1 MQLRYAA
8 DDVRYLIAVREEIG
22 QRLEALGH
30 TAWAAA
36 ECQTL
41 CDPSQYRFDPEHQY
55 RRVRGA
61 TSLNPAGLA
70 ILRELVIWRDAA
82 ARAHDVPPRAF
93 LKDEILI
100 DLARNPVKSVDKLS
114 RIKGLPRPIEL
125 THGSEI
131 VAAIARAT
139 AIPHA
144 QLPTT
149 KQREETPFERFR
161 SDALWTLA
169 ESLCFGR
176 GIDPNLV
183 ANRQEISQLSRHLF
197 DGDDA
202 GDIRLLHGWRRE
214 AIGESL
220 LSIVTR
226 NGALSLTWADGSLRA
241 SPQ

>member
-1 MQLRYAA
+1 
-8 DDVRYLIAVREEIG
+8 VRDELGR
-22 QRLEALGH
+22 RLEALGH

-36 ECQTL
+36 ECQML

-100 DLARNPVKSVDKLS
+100 DLARNPVKTVDKLS
-114 RIKGLPRPIEL
+114 RIKGLPRPVEL
-125 THGSEI
+125 SHGSEI

-144 QLPTT
+144 QLPST
-149 KQREETPFERFR
+149 KQREETPAERFR

-183 ANRQEISQLSRHLF
+183 ANRQEISQLARHLF
-197 DGDDA
+197 DGDA
-202 GDIRLLHGWRRE
+202 PGDVRLLEGWRRE
-214 AIGESL
+214 AIGDTL
-220 LSIVTR
+220 LSIVKGQ
-226 NGALSLTWADGSLRA
+226 GAVSLNWTDGLLRA
-241 SPQ
+241 SPT